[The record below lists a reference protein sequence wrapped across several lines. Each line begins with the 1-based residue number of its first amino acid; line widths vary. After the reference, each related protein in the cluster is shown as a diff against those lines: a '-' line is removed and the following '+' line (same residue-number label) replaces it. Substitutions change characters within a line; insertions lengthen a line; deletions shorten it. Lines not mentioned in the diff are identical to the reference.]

1 MTQRESARYAG
12 RDWVANPH
20 LFFEMCKNKARRQE
34 AHDQVLV
41 KLVEYIYRELS
52 KTVNYDHVSSTVTKT
67 DLPLNLNGKRY
78 DISFL
83 LNGRV
88 FFVQLDSRAVAR
100 NAEGGTGEDGES

>member
-52 KTVNYDHVSSTVTKT
+52 RAVNYDHVSSTIPKT
-67 DLPLNLNGKRY
+67 DIPLGVQGRRY
-78 DISFL
+78 DISFVL
-83 LNGRV
+83 DNRI
-88 FFVQLDSRAVAR
+88 FFLQLDSRAVAR
-100 NAEGGTGEDGES
+100 SAEGGTGENGES